1 MKYKSTRGKVSGVSF
16 KDAVMMGLA
25 EDGGLLIPEE
35 IPKLTSNDL
44 ERLSNLNY
52 SNLAFEIL
60 SYYIDDIPKD
70 DLRKLIESSYKVF
83 RDSEVIPLKHF
94 DNYHIAEIFHGPTF
108 AFKDIA
114 LQFLGNLFEYIL
126 TERNDKLNI
135 IGATSGDTGSAAIH
149 GVKGR
154 KNINICILHPKGR
167 VSPVQELQMTTVE
180 EENVFN
186 LAIKGN
192 FDDCQAIV
200 KSIFNDLDIKKEL
213 KLGAVNSINWARVL
227 AQIVYYFHSYF
238 KVTKISSNPVN
249 IVVPTGNFGNIFAG
263 WIAKQMG
270 LPIKKLILATN
281 ENNILTRFIKNGDYS
296 LKEVVQTYSPSMDIQ
311 LASNFERYLYYLLG
325 ESSENVVNLMEELKN
340 TGKIDFSESLIE
352 KVQEEFDTFST
363 SNENTVNVIRSFYE
377 TYEYILDPHTACGV
391 FAAEHFKNLYSD
403 YEFICLS
410 TAHPAKF
417 GDVVEKAIGRP
428 PEIPDAIKELF
439 NKEKRMTVLENDTEK
454 VKDFLFKNFK

>member
-1 MKYKSTRGKVSGVSF
+1 MKYKSTRGRVNGIDF

-25 EDGGLLIPEE
+25 EDGGLLIPEN
-35 IPKLTSNDL
+35 IPNLSSDDLTKLAS
-44 ERLSNLNY
+44 LSY
-52 SNLAFEIL
+52 PELAFEIMKMF
-60 SYYIDDIPKD
+60 IGDIPED
-70 DLRKLIESSYKVF
+70 DLRKIIFSSYKVF
-83 RDSEVIPLKHF
+83 RSSEVIPLKHF
-94 DNYHIAEIFHGPTF
+94 DYYHIAEIFHGPTF

-154 KNINICILHPKGR
+154 KNINICILHPEGR

-180 EENVFN
+180 DKNVFN

-200 KSIFNDLDIKKEL
+200 KSIFNDLELKKEL

-227 AQIVYYFHSYF
+227 AQIVYYFHSFF
-238 KVTKISSNPVN
+238 KVAKLSSNPIN

-270 LPIKKLILATN
+270 LPFQKLILATN
-281 ENNILTRFIKNGDYS
+281 ENNILTRFISEGDYS
-296 LKEVVQTYSPSMDIQ
+296 LRDVVQTYSPSMDIQ
-311 LASNFERYLYYLLG
+311 LASNFERYLYFLLD
-325 ESSENVVNLMEELKN
+325 ESSDKVLASMEELKEK
-340 TGKIDFSESLIE
+340 GKIDFDDKSIDR
-352 KVQEEFDTFST
+352 VNQEFDTYST
-363 SNENTVNVIRSFYE
+363 SNEETVETIRKFYE
-377 TYEYILDPHTACGV
+377 TYGYVLDPHTSCGV
-391 FAAEHFKNLYSD
+391 FAAKNFKKAYPNF
-403 YEFICLS
+403 EFICLA

-417 GDVVEKAIGRP
+417 GDVVEKAIGNP
-428 PEIPDAIKELF
+428 PEIPNEIKELF
-439 NKEKRMTVLENDTEK
+439 NKQKRMTILENDTEK
-454 VKDFLFKNFK
+454 VKDFLKENFK